1 MTRSS
6 KVSLK
11 FSNLNR
17 REDLGV
23 FLKEYRRV
31 LGIFV
36 DIFWEDKKI
45 PSFAS
50 KTSTDKIQSIL
61 SATAIQC
68 AGKQASSIVRG
79 ARRKHEQRIYMLN
92 SLLAQGKDASKLK
105 AVLDKEKL
113 SKPILDKTPAQLD
126 ERLIRFDLDNKT
138 SFDGWLNVGRTGIF
152 GRRKLTFPF
161 KRHAQ
166 FNNLARRGS
175 LNKGILL
182 SEKGAI
188 LTFDINIPQKTEG
201 QVLGIDVGVTNSL
214 ASSDGVLSK
223 NDVHGHSLSSILK
236 KVAGRKKGS
245 NGFREAT
252 THRKNYINWSV
263 NQLDLSNV
271 REVHREAIKN
281 LRRGKR
287 TSRFLSH
294 WTYAEMFDKLDR
306 FCEEQGV
313 LVRKIN
319 PAYTS
324 QTCPRCKT
332 LGNRRGK
339 SFVCSCGYRN
349 DADLNAAINLAG
361 EHIVPRENVFL

>member
-113 SKPILDKTPAQLD
+113 SKPILDSQSRNY
-126 ERLIRFDLDNKT
+126 E
-138 SFDGWLNVGRTGIF
+138 
-152 GRRKLTFPF
+152 
-161 KRHAQ
+161 
-166 FNNLARRGS
+166 
-175 LNKGILL
+175 
-182 SEKGAI
+182 
-188 LTFDINIPQKTEG
+188 
-201 QVLGIDVGVTNSL
+201 
-214 ASSDGVLSK
+214 
-223 NDVHGHSLSSILK
+223 
-236 KVAGRKKGS
+236 
-245 NGFREAT
+245 
-252 THRKNYINWSV
+252 RKN
-263 NQLDLSNV
+263 L
-271 REVHREAIKN
+271 
-281 LRRGKR
+281 
-287 TSRFLSH
+287 
-294 WTYAEMFDKLDR
+294 FDDWQW
-306 FCEEQGV
+306 FM
-313 LVRKIN
+313 
-319 PAYTS
+319 S
-324 QTCPRCKT
+324 QIYLPFETIY
-332 LGNRRGK
+332 
-339 SFVCSCGYRN
+339 V
-349 DADLNAAINLAG
+349 
-361 EHIVPRENVFL
+361 